1 MSRNQQGRSTY
12 VTTLHEVT
20 DPPAGGFVDTIIVA
34 VGKVDHAQG
43 EVDVDVCVEYR
54 PVVPAHVQIHQL
66 SGLARGSPAKFFPS
80 VLTMQLG
87 TGWVET
93 GDAAADASSA
103 CCSSQ

>member
-1 MSRNQQGRSTY
+1 M
-12 VTTLHEVT
+12 
-20 DPPAGGFVDTIIVA
+20 A

-43 EVDVDVCVEYR
+43 EVDADGSVEYR
-54 PVVPAHVQIHQL
+54 PVMPALVQIHQL
-66 SGLARGSPAKFFPS
+66 SGLARSSPAKFFPS

-87 TGWVET
+87 TAWVET